1 MGQVALRRRDFL
13 GNKSTKTKHPRKYS
27 LKIWRQVKDAEI
39 TQLQG
44 KTWETER
51 EFEKMRKQIACQS
64 FLIKEIFEDRLREQR
79 ENHKKEICDLK
90 KEIAY
95 LQNEIL
101 KMKS

>member
-1 MGQVALRRRDFL
+1 MGQVASRRRDFL

-44 KTWETER
+44 K
-51 EFEKMRKQIACQS
+51 MRKQIACQS

-79 ENHKKEICDLK
+79 ENHKKEIGDLK